1 MIYLSNSAI
10 QYAVNLCVE
19 FEGLKAIIVSP
30 DSDTRN
36 RVAHYL
42 RSIILQEDEDDPQL
56 KLADN
61 TYLLRFPNGSFI
73 KVIGAS
79 ANIHASRAHLLVV
92 DINTDKEIV
101 NNVLK
106 PLETLPYR
114 PYSKSGAWYMIP

>member
-19 FEGLKAIIVSP
+19 FDGFKAIIVSP
-30 DSDTRN
+30 DSDARN

-42 RSIILQEDEDDPQL
+42 RNIILQEDDGDPQL

-61 TYLLRFPNGSFI
+61 TYLLRFPNHSTI
-73 KVIGAS
+73 KVVGAS
-79 ANIHASRAHLLVV
+79 ADTYASRAHLVVV
-92 DINTDKEIV
+92 DINTDREIV
-101 NNVLK
+101 HGVLK
-106 PLETLPYR
+106 HLETLPYR

>member
-19 FEGLKAIIVSP
+19 FEGFKAIIVSP
-30 DSDTRN
+30 DSNTRN

-42 RSIILQEDEDDPQL
+42 RSIILQEDEGDPQL

-61 TYLLRFPNGSFI
+61 TYLIMFPNNSTI
-73 KVIGAS
+73 KVVGAS
-79 ANIHASRAHLLVV
+79 ADTHAIRAHLVVV

-101 NNVLK
+101 DKVLK
-106 PLETLPYR
+106 RLETLPYR